1 MATLGAL
8 LLRLS
13 VLAVLFGGSLSWE
26 QDELDLF
33 DLIEEVGEN
42 FYEVLHVKEVCT
54 CTINIVSCS

>member
-13 VLAVLFGGSLSWE
+13 VLAVLFGVSLSWE

-33 DLIEEVGEN
+33 DLVEEVGEN
-42 FYEVLHVKEVCT
+42 FYEVLNVKEVYM
-54 CTINIVSCS
+54 